1 MNWRCDESG
10 SREDNAYTGYHA
22 TIDHEGGLDA
32 GDVSASDSEHSAV
45 AVVSA
50 AAVLVDSVP
59 LSDAVFSVDSAPF
72 VPVDSPP
79 LVEAISDE
87 SVSVY
92 MMGNFRCGSRRT
104 TGPFLPLC
112 VPSTA

>member
-50 AAVLVDSVP
+50 AAVSVDSVP
-59 LSDAVFSVDSAPF
+59 LSDS
-72 VPVDSPP
+72 
-79 LVEAISDE
+79 LLGRLCAICS
-87 SVSVY
+87 
-92 MMGNFRCGSRRT
+92 GRIPITCRGHF
-104 TGPFLPLC
+104 
-112 VPSTA
+112 